1 MAPLIVGDYVT
12 INGNNLGTIFEVN
25 SLIANVGYYTAPGT
39 KPAYVNADN
48 VNFGS
53 ELDLVSSHETSSY

>member
-25 SLIANVGYYTAPGT
+25 FLIANVGYYTAPGT
-39 KPAYVNADN
+39 QPSYMTPNGVN
-48 VNFGS
+48 VGS
-53 ELDLVSSHETSSY
+53 KLALSPFHGKSSY